1 MSTQTPNQ
9 QPALEKFSEGMG
21 KLRTAALL
29 LIIASIIAS
38 IIVIA
43 ALAIGF
49 EALLDLMSKYLPF
62 GQPPSPSDLGLS
74 VLGMIMAPLVGL
86 AVGILASLVLGL
98 VAVYAY
104 LLPAA
109 SRFAEFD
116 RDRYGSVST
125 LLRVGYLGGPLALI
139 AGIAVLVAGLIGR
152 LPGFVVVGAVI
163 AFIGVILPIIGF
175 TGLIIMV
182 FRLKDDTGDSAF
194 LAAGILFILGIILGL
209 LDFFAWIL
217 VYVAAK
223 PGARPVRGPAYRG
236 AAELPPPPA

>member
-29 LIIASIIAS
+29 QIIASIIG
-38 IIVIA
+38 IA
-43 ALAIGF
+43 ALAIGYG
-49 EALLDLMSKYLPF
+49 ALLALMSTPF
-62 GQPPSPSDLGLS
+62 SPPPSPSH
-74 VLGMIMAPLVGL
+74 LGMIMAPLAGL

-116 RDRYGSVST
+116 RDRYGTVST
-125 LLRVGYLGGPLALI
+125 LLRVGYLGGLPALI

-152 LPGFVVVGAVI
+152 LLGFVVVGAVI
-163 AFIGVILPIIGF
+163 AFIGVILLIIGF
-175 TGLIIMV
+175 IGLIIMV

-194 LAAGILFILGIILGL
+194 LAAGILFILGIILSLLGVIGGL
-209 LDFFAWIL
+209 LDFIAWIL

-236 AAELPPPPA
+236 AAELPPPPPA